1 MPDSGDAQFVR
12 RLKEH
17 DPSAMDEMVERFS
30 NKIFNLAIGLLKNEE
45 DASDVVQD
53 TLLQVIEKI
62 ETFRGESQLSSWI
75 YRIAINFAYMRIR
88 KNKRNEYIP
97 IEDNMPQF
105 QKSGMH
111 ARPVNNWA
119 EKADDALERK
129 ETRELIQA
137 NISKLSEKYRTVL
150 VLRDIDGFSTEEVAE
165 ITGMT
170 IPAVKSR
177 LHRARL
183 FLREKL
189 ADYYQG

>member
-1 MPDSGDAQFVR
+1 MPDKGDAQFVR
-12 RLKEH
+12 RLKER
-17 DPSAMDEMVERFS
+17 DPSAMDEMVDRFS
-30 NKIFNLAIGLLKNEE
+30 NKIFNLAIGLLKNQE

-53 TLLQVIEKI
+53 TLLQVFEKI
-62 ETFRGESQLSSWI
+62 ETFRGDSQLSSWI
-75 YRIAINFAYMRIR
+75 YRIAINFAYMKIR

-97 IEDNMPQF
+97 IEENMPQF

-111 ARPVNNWA
+111 ARPVNSWA
-119 EKADDALERK
+119 EKADVALERK
-129 ETRELIQA
+129 ETRELLRT
-137 NISKLSEKYRTVL
+137 NISKLAEKYRTVL
-150 VLRDIDGFSTEEVAE
+150 VLRDIEGFSTEEVAE

-189 ADYYQG
+189 ADYYRG